1 MSKTG
6 KKVLIVDDM
15 PTILDEAKKALG
27 DRYDCELASS
37 GTEAIELAK
46 TTKPD
51 IALIDMHMPD
61 MNGISCMQAI
71 HRYPELSNMPILIT
85 MNDVSVITKARA
97 FDHGAIDFLQKPFIS
112 ENMYRKIDMHLKL
125 AEVGYSYES

>member
-15 PTILDEAKKALG
+15 PTILDEAKKAIG
-27 DRYDCELASS
+27 DRYDCVTANS
-37 GTEAIELAK
+37 GTEAIEIAK
-46 TTKPD
+46 SEKPD

-71 HRYPELSNMPILIT
+71 HRISELVSMPILIT

-125 AEVGYSYES
+125 AEVGYKYEV